1 MVKSDEGSS
10 YARIQLNESFIN
22 KTITLTGMVKNP
34 SVIDKVSLLE
44 IDSTIVNQSEITIP
58 EGDATDF
65 SLTLTTG
72 NQNDALIIQFMV
84 NDELFCDDLKLT
96 VQ

>member
-1 MVKSDEGSS
+1 MVKSAEGSS

-22 KTITLTGMVKNP
+22 KTIVLTGMVKNP
-34 SVIDKVSLLE
+34 SVVDKISLLE
-44 IDSTIVNQSEITIP
+44 IEDTVINQSEIVIP
-58 EGDATDF
+58 EGNDTDF

-72 NQNDALIIQFMV
+72 NQNDSLIIQFTV
-84 NDELFCDDLKLT
+84 NGELFCDDLKLT